1 MTVKEIKETKI
12 RIHIIAI
19 QMHGTQPNCLCQEGK
34 KKENLAKTLVIVTK
48 SVRDTVNHVNNF
60 IARPFLH

>member
-1 MTVKEIKETKI
+1 MALSQTVCAKRRE
-12 RIHIIAI
+12 
-19 QMHGTQPNCLCQEGK
+19 K